1 MGKTALVL
9 GASGLVGQELVT
21 ILVES
26 KEFERITLL
35 VRKELKINSAKINE
49 IVIDFEKLEEYKEEF
64 NVDIVFCTLGTTIKK
79 AKTKENFEK
88 VDFHYPIEGA
98 KLSKN
103 FGKGHFFVV
112 TAMGSDE
119 NSSVFYSKTKG
130 RLEKELKNLGLNNLS
145 IFRPSLLLGER
156 KELRVGERIG
166 TLLFSIIKIL
176 LVGRLKKY
184 AGIEAR
190 DVAFYMYEKSLENST
205 GIFIYESDKMQ
216 GSYIK

>member
-9 GASGLVGQELVT
+9 GASGLVGQELVKV
-21 ILVES
+21 LVES
-26 KEFERITLL
+26 KEFDRITLL
-35 VRKELKINSAKINE
+35 VRKELKINNTKINE
-49 IVIDFEKLEEYKEEF
+49 IVIDFDKMEEYKEEF

-88 VDFHYPIEGA
+88 VDFHYPFEGA

-103 FGKGHFFVV
+103 FGKGQFFVV

-130 RLEKELKNLGLNNLS
+130 KLEKELKDLGLNNLS

-156 KELRVGERIG
+156 KDFRMGEKIG
-166 TLLFSIIKIL
+166 IILFSLIKPF
-176 LVGRLKKY
+176 LVGKLKKY
-184 AGIEAR
+184 AGIEATY
-190 DVAFYMYEKSLENST
+190 VAYFMYEKSLENRV
-205 GIFIYESDKMQ
+205 GISIYESDQMQ
-216 GSYIK
+216 GSCIK

>member
-9 GASGLVGQELVT
+9 GASGLVGQELVN

-49 IVIDFEKLEEYKEEF
+49 IVIDFEKMEEYKEEF

-98 KLSKN
+98 KLSKS

-166 TLLFSIIKIL
+166 TFLFSIIKIL

-190 DVAFYMYEKSLENST
+190 DVAFYMYEKSLENSC

>member
-1 MGKTALVL
+1 MGKTALIM
-9 GASGLVGQELVT
+9 GASGLVGQELVK

-26 KEFERITLL
+26 KNFDRITLL
-35 VRKELKINSAKINE
+35 VRKELKINSSKINE
-49 IVIDFEKLEEYKEEF
+49 IVIDFDKMEEYKEEF

-103 FGKGHFFVV
+103 YGKGQFFIV

-130 RLEKELKNLGLNNLS
+130 KLEKELKDLGLNNLS

-156 KELRVGERIG
+156 KELRVGEKIG
-166 TLLFSIIKIL
+166 IILFSLIKPF
-176 LVGRLKKY
+176 LVGKLKKY

-190 DVAFYMYEKSLENST
+190 NVAYFMYEKSLENRSGIST
-205 GIFIYESDKMQ
+205 YESDQMQ